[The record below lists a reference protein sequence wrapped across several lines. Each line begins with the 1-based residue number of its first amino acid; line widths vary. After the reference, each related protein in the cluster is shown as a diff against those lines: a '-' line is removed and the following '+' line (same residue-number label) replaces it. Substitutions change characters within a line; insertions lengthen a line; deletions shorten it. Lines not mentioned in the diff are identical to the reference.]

1 MKIKTL
7 ATNLLLLALLSGCG
21 KPTPPSA
28 SKSAPPAISIQDAAR
43 TGNLEAIQ
51 QHIQA
56 TSNLNEKAPD
66 SGGSPLHTAAVFGQ
80 LEAVRALVQAG
91 ADVNAR
97 NNDGSTPSWSPRSS
111 AAPKSCNTCWL
122 MALTRAPKTMQEK
135 RHSMSSRS
143 PSIKSKVSTISL
155 RRFLLQ

>member
-1 MKIKTL
+1 MKITTL
-7 ATNLLLLALLSGCG
+7 ATHLLLLALLSGCG
-21 KPTPPSA
+21 KPTSPSA

-97 NNDGSTPSWSPRSS
+97 NNDGATPSSSPRSS
-111 AAPKSCNTCWL
+111 AAPKLCNTCWL
-122 MALTRAPKTMQEK
+122 TALTNSPKTTQEQ
-135 RHSMSSRS
+135 R
-143 PSIKSKVSTISL
+143 P
-155 RRFLLQ
+155 